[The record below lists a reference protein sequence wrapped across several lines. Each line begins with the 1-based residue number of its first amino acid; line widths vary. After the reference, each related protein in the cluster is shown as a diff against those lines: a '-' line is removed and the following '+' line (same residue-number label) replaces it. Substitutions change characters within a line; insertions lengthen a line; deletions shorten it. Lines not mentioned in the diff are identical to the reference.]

1 MGFGC
6 GIKLTWYLDLNNVQ
20 DIKVGVDISATLR
33 FVKLEKMASR
43 GAGREKRRFINANN
57 VEVLKKE
64 VKTISHFGRKQWL
77 KKLEL
82 IVNVIP
88 LRHVDEMEKFSQ
100 GIGINKFRLSKTTQ
114 VEVMVA
120 VCQIFNNRRVAL
132 NCEVE
137 D

>member
-1 MGFGC
+1 
-6 GIKLTWYLDLNNVQ
+6 
-20 DIKVGVDISATLR
+20 
-33 FVKLEKMASR
+33 MASR

-64 VKTISHFGRKQWL
+64 VKTISHFGHKQWL
-77 KKLEL
+77 KRLEL

-100 GIGINKFRLSKTTQ
+100 GIGINKFQLSKTTQ